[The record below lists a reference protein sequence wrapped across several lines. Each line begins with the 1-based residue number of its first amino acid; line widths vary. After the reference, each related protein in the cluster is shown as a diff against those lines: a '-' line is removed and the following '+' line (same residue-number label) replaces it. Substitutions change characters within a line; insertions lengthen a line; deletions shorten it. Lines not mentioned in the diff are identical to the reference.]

1 MHGLEKESEAFP
13 SCLSCCVMENL
24 LLSEPSLRKLQD
36 HLNRCS
42 LRIVEGCSEASS
54 LRLSFLEHALVAP
67 SSLTRVQC
75 VLLLLFFYLIIIG
88 VGLPRKRKELKLI
101 VTSAHTLKQQPLS
114 STDFWTEMSRPTKRS
129 HTSKQTDV
137 HHSGE

>member
-1 MHGLEKESEAFP
+1 
-13 SCLSCCVMENL
+13 MENL

-54 LRLSFLEHALVAP
+54 FRLSFLEHALVAP

-75 VLLLLFFYLIIIG
+75 VLLLLFFI
-88 VGLPRKRKELKLI
+88 
-101 VTSAHTLKQQPLS
+101 
-114 STDFWTEMSRPTKRS
+114 
-129 HTSKQTDV
+129 
-137 HHSGE
+137 